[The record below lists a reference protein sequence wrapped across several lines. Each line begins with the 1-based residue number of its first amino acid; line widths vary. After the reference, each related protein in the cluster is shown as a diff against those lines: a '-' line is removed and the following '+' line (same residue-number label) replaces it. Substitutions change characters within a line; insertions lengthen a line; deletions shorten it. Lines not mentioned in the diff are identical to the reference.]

1 MSGRLDAFFEFVR
14 RGLIEPLGRLGGL
27 LVAALRSLTAGLWR
41 FRWRVVITAVLVL
54 IVYGL
59 CTHPPF
65 ESVRRGEVLARTD
78 ALDGS
83 VSVYTSGTVLVLP
96 GIHQVR
102 RYSIRDQVYRPTE
115 SASATGPAPFQ
126 SVEGLSIGVD
136 LAVRWTVDRA
146 RLAQMSKEFPDDI
159 SADLVAPAVQGI
171 VYPTF
176 ARYSVREIFSQRRT
190 EIQRE
195 LIAELKP
202 KFTAMGL
209 VLREVDMG
217 KVDLPP
223 DYRAGMEKLLS
234 EELETEKIHYTL
246 QLKEAQVKQQQLE
259 AEADKVRRQTAAEAA
274 GQEQVIAARAQ
285 EETMKH
291 ILPFKQK
298 QIEQRQLEA
307 EADKVARIRTA
318 EGAAEARRI
327 EAKGEADSRQKLAD
341 AEAYRLDLVGKA
353 SAGQM
358 EREGALVARYPLL
371 IQKTL
376 ADKLSDKVQVII
388 APLPAAGKFIGSSLL
403 GDQSPVNPVDDAAA
417 AVTSQAGAPGDSR
430 PHGDARHRGPGP
442 RRAARRAALER
453 RRAHAAMARR
463 CARDPRRTCRLPE
476 GLRLSSR
483 AGRIPARGRGPAGR
497 ALRDRRPRPSRRA
510 ALPAREPGIRG
521 TRYQLRRGVSQG
533 RAAASHNRRALRRH
547 SPNGRAAR
555 RSGLRQHGPSRRFRS
570 ALGSR
575 RAVRRSHAR
584 ISSATAE
591 CESATTANC
600 FIAFWR
606 SPRRS
611 RRSAHA
617 QSSASRGPI
626 ASIRIWAPSR
636 AQPSTLNAPGCS
648 SRSKTAN

>member
-27 LVAALRSLTAGLWR
+27 VIAALGFLATGLWR
-41 FRWRVVITAVLVL
+41 FRGRAVITAVLVL

-83 VSVYTSGTVLVLP
+83 VSVYTAGTVLVLP

-102 RYSIRDQVYRPTE
+102 RYSIRDQVYRPAE

-146 RLAQMSKEFPDDI
+146 RLAQMSKEFPDDL
-159 SADLVAPAVQGI
+159 SADLVAPAVQSI

-190 EIQRE
+190 EIQE
-195 LIAELKP
+195 KLIAELKP

-209 VLREVDMG
+209 VLREIDMG

-298 QIEQRQLEA
+298 QIQQRQLEA

-327 EAKGEADSRQKLAD
+327 EARGEADSRQKLAD

-358 EREGALVARYPLL
+358 EREGALVSRYPLL

-403 GDQSPVNPVDDAAA
+403 GDQSPVTAVDDAAVK
-417 AVTSQAGAPGDSR
+417 VTSQV
-430 PHGDARHRGPGP
+430 
-442 RRAARRAALER
+442 
-453 RRAHAAMARR
+453 
-463 CARDPRRTCRLPE
+463 
-476 GLRLSSR
+476 
-483 AGRIPARGRGPAGR
+483 
-497 ALRDRRPRPSRRA
+497 
-510 ALPAREPGIRG
+510 
-521 TRYQLRRGVSQG
+521 GVS
-533 RAAASHNRRALRRH
+533 R
-547 SPNGRAAR
+547 
-555 RSGLRQHGPSRRFRS
+555 
-570 ALGSR
+570 
-575 RAVRRSHAR
+575 
-584 ISSATAE
+584 
-591 CESATTANC
+591 
-600 FIAFWR
+600 
-606 SPRRS
+606 
-611 RRSAHA
+611 
-617 QSSASRGPI
+617 
-626 ASIRIWAPSR
+626 
-636 AQPSTLNAPGCS
+636 
-648 SRSKTAN
+648 

>member
-1 MSGRLDAFFEFVR
+1 MSGRLDAFFELVR
-14 RGLIEPLGRLGGL
+14 RGLIEPLGRLGSL
-27 LVAALRSLTAGLWR
+27 LATALSFLTLSLWR
-41 FRWRVVITAVLVL
+41 FRWRVAAIVLLGL
-54 IVYGL
+54 IVYGF

-65 ESVRRGEVLARTD
+65 ESVQRGEVVVRTD
-78 ALDGS
+78 VLDGS
-83 VSVYTSGTVLVLP
+83 VGVYSSGTLLVLP
-96 GIHQVR
+96 GTHQVR
-102 RYSIRDQVYRPTE
+102 RYSIRDQIYRPTQSE
-115 SASATGPAPFQ
+115 SATGPAPFQ
-126 SVEGLSIGVD
+126 SIEGLSIGVD

-159 SADLVAPAVQGI
+159 SADLVAPAVQGV

-190 EIQRE
+190 EIREE
-195 LIAELKP
+195 LIAALKP
-202 KFTAMGL
+202 KFTALGL
-209 VLREVDMG
+209 VLREVEMG

-353 SAGQM
+353 NAGQM
-358 EREGALVARYPLL
+358 EREGVLVARYPLL

-388 APLPAAGKFIGSSLL
+388 APMPAAGKFIGSSLI
-403 GDQSPVNPVDDAAA
+403 GDQSSVNPVDEAVAGVTSKAAA
-417 AVTSQAGAPGDSR
+417 LAPK
-430 PHGDARHRGPGP
+430 PG
-442 RRAARRAALER
+442 
-453 RRAHAAMARR
+453 
-463 CARDPRRTCRLPE
+463 
-476 GLRLSSR
+476 
-483 AGRIPARGRGPAGR
+483 
-497 ALRDRRPRPSRRA
+497 
-510 ALPAREPGIRG
+510 
-521 TRYQLRRGVSQG
+521 
-533 RAAASHNRRALRRH
+533 
-547 SPNGRAAR
+547 
-555 RSGLRQHGPSRRFRS
+555 
-570 ALGSR
+570 
-575 RAVRRSHAR
+575 
-584 ISSATAE
+584 
-591 CESATTANC
+591 
-600 FIAFWR
+600 
-606 SPRRS
+606 
-611 RRSAHA
+611 
-617 QSSASRGPI
+617 ASR
-626 ASIRIWAPSR
+626 
-636 AQPSTLNAPGCS
+636 
-648 SRSKTAN
+648 

>member
-1 MSGRLDAFFEFVR
+1 MAKMSGRLDAFFEFVR
-14 RGLIEPLGRLGGL
+14 RGIIEPLSRLGGL
-27 LVAALRSLTAGLWR
+27 GAAALRSLTTGLSR
-41 FRWRVVITAVLVL
+41 FRWRVVITAVLVST
-54 IVYGL
+54 VYGL

-65 ESVRRGEVLARTD
+65 DSVRRGEVLARAD

-83 VSVYTSGTVLVLP
+83 VSVYTAGTVLVLP

-115 SASATGPAPFQ
+115 STSATGPAPFQ

-136 LAVRWTVDRA
+136 LAVRWTVDRT

-190 EIQRE
+190 DIQRD
-195 LIAELKP
+195 LTAELKP
-202 KFTAMGL
+202 RFAAMGL
-209 VLREVDMG
+209 VLREVDIG

-234 EELETEKIHYTL
+234 EELETEKVRYTL

-298 QIEQRQLEA
+298 QIEQRRLEA

-388 APLPAAGKFIGSSLL
+388 APLPAAGRFIGSSLL
-403 GDQSPVNPVDDAAA
+403 GDQSPVNPVGDAAA
-417 AVTSQAGAPGDSR
+417 AATSQAG
-430 PHGDARHRGPGP
+430 
-442 RRAARRAALER
+442 
-453 RRAHAAMARR
+453 
-463 CARDPRRTCRLPE
+463 
-476 GLRLSSR
+476 
-483 AGRIPARGRGPAGR
+483 
-497 ALRDRRPRPSRRA
+497 
-510 ALPAREPGIRG
+510 
-521 TRYQLRRGVSQG
+521 
-533 RAAASHNRRALRRH
+533 
-547 SPNGRAAR
+547 
-555 RSGLRQHGPSRRFRS
+555 
-570 ALGSR
+570 GSR
-575 RAVRRSHAR
+575 
-584 ISSATAE
+584 
-591 CESATTANC
+591 
-600 FIAFWR
+600 
-606 SPRRS
+606 
-611 RRSAHA
+611 
-617 QSSASRGPI
+617 
-626 ASIRIWAPSR
+626 
-636 AQPSTLNAPGCS
+636 
-648 SRSKTAN
+648 

>member
-14 RGLIEPLGRLGGL
+14 RALIEPLCRLGAL
-27 LVAALRSLTAGLWR
+27 IATALRFVTLNLWR
-41 FRWRVVITAVLVL
+41 FRWRAAAAAVSGL

-65 ESVRRGEVLARTD
+65 QTVRRGEVLARTD

-102 RYSIRDQVYRPTE
+102 RYSIRDQVYRPE
-115 SASATGPAPFQ
+115 DSASATGPAPFQ
-126 SVEGLSIGVD
+126 SIEGLSIGVD

-159 SADLVAPAVQGI
+159 GADLVAPAVQGV

-190 EIQRE
+190 EIRDE
-195 LIAELKP
+195 LIAALRP
-202 KFTAMGL
+202 KFVAMGL
-209 VLREVDMG
+209 VLREVEMG

-234 EELETEKIHYTL
+234 EELETEKIRYTL

-327 EAKGEADSRQKLAD
+327 EARGEADSRQKLAE

-353 SAGQM
+353 NAGQM

-388 APLPAAGKFIGSSLL
+388 APLPAAGKFIGSSLI
-403 GDQSPVNPVDDAAA
+403 GDQSSPNPD
-417 AVTSQAGAPGDSR
+417 AGASR
-430 PHGDARHRGPGP
+430 
-442 RRAARRAALER
+442 
-453 RRAHAAMARR
+453 
-463 CARDPRRTCRLPE
+463 
-476 GLRLSSR
+476 
-483 AGRIPARGRGPAGR
+483 
-497 ALRDRRPRPSRRA
+497 
-510 ALPAREPGIRG
+510 
-521 TRYQLRRGVSQG
+521 
-533 RAAASHNRRALRRH
+533 
-547 SPNGRAAR
+547 
-555 RSGLRQHGPSRRFRS
+555 
-570 ALGSR
+570 
-575 RAVRRSHAR
+575 
-584 ISSATAE
+584 
-591 CESATTANC
+591 
-600 FIAFWR
+600 
-606 SPRRS
+606 
-611 RRSAHA
+611 
-617 QSSASRGPI
+617 
-626 ASIRIWAPSR
+626 
-636 AQPSTLNAPGCS
+636 
-648 SRSKTAN
+648 

>member
-1 MSGRLDAFFEFVR
+1 MSGRLDALFEFLR
-14 RGLIEPLGRLGGL
+14 RGLIEPLGRLGGSV
-27 LVAALRSLTAGLWR
+27 VAALRSLTTALWR
-41 FRWRVVITAVLVL
+41 FRWRVVIVAVLVL

-59 CTHPPF
+59 RTHPPYD
-65 ESVRRGEVLARTD
+65 SVRRGEVLARTD

-83 VSVYTSGTVLVLP
+83 VSLYTAGTVLVLP
-96 GIHQVR
+96 GIHQLR

-115 SASATGPAPFQ
+115 SSSATGPAPFQ
-126 SVEGLSIGVD
+126 SVEGLPIGVD

-146 RLAQMSKEFPDDI
+146 RLAQMSKDFPDDI
-159 SADLVAPAVQGI
+159 SADLVAPAVRGI

-195 LIAELKP
+195 LIAELEP

-298 QIEQRQLEA
+298 QIEQRRLEA
-307 EADKVARIRTA
+307 EAEKVARIRTA

-358 EREGALVARYPLL
+358 EREGTLVTRYPLL

-403 GDQSPVNPVDDAAA
+403 GDQSSVTPGDDA
-417 AVTSQAGAPGDSR
+417 T
-430 PHGDARHRGPGP
+430 
-442 RRAARRAALER
+442 AAL
-453 RRAHAAMARR
+453 
-463 CARDPRRTCRLPE
+463 T
-476 GLRLSSR
+476 SR
-483 AGRIPARGRGPAGR
+483 AG
-497 ALRDRRPRPSRRA
+497 
-510 ALPAREPGIRG
+510 
-521 TRYQLRRGVSQG
+521 
-533 RAAASHNRRALRRH
+533 
-547 SPNGRAAR
+547 
-555 RSGLRQHGPSRRFRS
+555 
-570 ALGSR
+570 GSR
-575 RAVRRSHAR
+575 
-584 ISSATAE
+584 
-591 CESATTANC
+591 
-600 FIAFWR
+600 
-606 SPRRS
+606 
-611 RRSAHA
+611 
-617 QSSASRGPI
+617 
-626 ASIRIWAPSR
+626 
-636 AQPSTLNAPGCS
+636 
-648 SRSKTAN
+648 

>member
-14 RGLIEPLGRLGGL
+14 RGFIEPLGRLGGL
-27 LVAALRSLTAGLWR
+27 VVAALGFLATGLRR
-41 FRWRVVITAVLVL
+41 FRGRAVITAVLVL

-83 VSVYTSGTVLVLP
+83 VSVYTAGTVLVMP

-102 RYSIRDQVYRPTE
+102 RYSIRDQVYRPAE

-159 SADLVAPAVQGI
+159 SADLVAPAVQSI

-190 EIQRE
+190 EIQE
-195 LIAELKP
+195 KLLAELKP

-209 VLREVDMG
+209 VLREIDMG

-298 QIEQRQLEA
+298 QIQQRQLEA

-327 EAKGEADSRQKLAD
+327 EARGEADSRQKLAD

-358 EREGALVARYPLL
+358 EREGALVSRYPLL

-403 GDQSPVNPVDDAAA
+403 GDQSPVTAVDDAAVK
-417 AVTSQAGAPGDSR
+417 VTSQV
-430 PHGDARHRGPGP
+430 
-442 RRAARRAALER
+442 
-453 RRAHAAMARR
+453 
-463 CARDPRRTCRLPE
+463 
-476 GLRLSSR
+476 
-483 AGRIPARGRGPAGR
+483 
-497 ALRDRRPRPSRRA
+497 
-510 ALPAREPGIRG
+510 
-521 TRYQLRRGVSQG
+521 GVS
-533 RAAASHNRRALRRH
+533 R
-547 SPNGRAAR
+547 
-555 RSGLRQHGPSRRFRS
+555 
-570 ALGSR
+570 
-575 RAVRRSHAR
+575 
-584 ISSATAE
+584 
-591 CESATTANC
+591 
-600 FIAFWR
+600 
-606 SPRRS
+606 
-611 RRSAHA
+611 
-617 QSSASRGPI
+617 
-626 ASIRIWAPSR
+626 
-636 AQPSTLNAPGCS
+636 
-648 SRSKTAN
+648 